1 VSDHFATLRQLTRSR
16 GTNMPPS
23 NY

>member
-1 VSDHFATLRQLTRSR
+1 VSDHFTTLRQLTRSR